1 MHACVS
7 STLTAARKEIVTCL
21 MCSLQMK
28 EGRWVP
34 GRAVQYYDVAGYLVG
49 RWAGAFTLLITVISL
64 FSTSVSSALPQ
75 SSGSKQT
82 LHAELQGQGASVSAM
97 TIAWPRDRSEQFAG
111 YCGHPHVGWPW
122 RSVSCS

>member
-1 MHACVS
+1 
-7 STLTAARKEIVTCL
+7 

-34 GRAVQYYDVAGYLVG
+34 GRVVQYYDVAGYLVG

-64 FSTSVSSALPQ
+64 FSTSASPALPPCPRSQ
-75 SSGSKQT
+75 ADTSCRV
-82 LHAELQGQGASVSAM
+82 AGARVSVFLM
-97 TIAWPRDRSEQFAG
+97 TIARPRESVNGLLATVAIPM
-111 YCGHPHVGWPW
+111 CGKPW